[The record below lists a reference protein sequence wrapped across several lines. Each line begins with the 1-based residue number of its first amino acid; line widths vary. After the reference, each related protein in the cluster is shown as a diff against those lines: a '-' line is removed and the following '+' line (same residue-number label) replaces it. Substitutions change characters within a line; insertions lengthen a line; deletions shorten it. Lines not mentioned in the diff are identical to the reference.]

1 MPQPQ
6 KEGGVPFYS
15 LSQLVDIKK
24 KEKSFK
30 GYTFYYEFKFQFS
43 KFANLQKFN
52 LPNFKSKSSMLKAK
66 KYRFA
71 YANLIH
77 ATNTPCVFL
86 WIIIYLLP
94 MVIYQFYMV
103 CEWQKA
109 KAMTYFQATKSIN
122 FWEATKNELVFVLN
136 AKWNKYKNV
145 KMIKMDLFKQELIC
159 TSYYEKIETI

>member
-1 MPQPQ
+1 MKFTRSSIQNNC
-6 KEGGVPFYS
+6 KNILFLDILFIKNYS
-15 LSQLVDIKK
+15 KNTRM
-24 KEKSFK
+24 FA
-30 GYTFYYEFKFQFS
+30 KFQ
-43 KFANLQKFN
+43 NV
-52 LPNFKSKSSMLKAK
+52 KSGMLKAQ
-66 KYRFA
+66 KYRLA

-94 MVIYQFYMV
+94 MVIYQFYMA

-122 FWEATKNELVFVLN
+122 FWKATQNELVFVLN
-136 AKWNKYKNV
+136 AKWNNYKNV

>member
-1 MPQPQ
+1 MLDISYWFID
-6 KEGGVPFYS
+6 KIRNVKITI
-15 LSQLVDIKK
+15 VD
-24 KEKSFK
+24 
-30 GYTFYYEFKFQFS
+30 S
-43 KFANLQKFN
+43 KIPECLQ
-52 LPNFKSKSSMLKAK
+52 NFKIKSRMLKAQ
-66 KYRFA
+66 KYRLA

-94 MVIYQFYMV
+94 MVIYQFYMA

-122 FWEATKNELVFVLN
+122 FWKATQNELVFVLN

>member
-1 MPQPQ
+1 MILFLYILFIQVKLFLRIQRIPECLQNSKP
-6 KEGGVPFYS
+6 
-15 LSQLVDIKK
+15 
-24 KEKSFK
+24 KSR
-30 GYTFYYEFKFQFS
+30 
-43 KFANLQKFN
+43 
-52 LPNFKSKSSMLKAK
+52 MLKAQ
-66 KYRFA
+66 KYRLA

-94 MVIYQFYMV
+94 MVIYQFYMA

-122 FWEATKNELVFVLN
+122 FWKATQNELVFVLN
-136 AKWNKYKNV
+136 AKWNNYKNV
-145 KMIKMDLFKQELIC
+145 KMIKMDFFKQKLIC